1 MITKQHTADLK
12 DMVDILSD
20 INKELDGSMHT
31 CKLCGR
37 DSWVDLQE
45 GRLANEVAIMLTI
58 AIGYVLAVVTMV
70 VMQDVSDYVRS
81 KRGKLND

>member
-45 GRLANEVAIMLTI
+45 GRLASEVAIMLRKTYKCI
-58 AIGYVLAVVTMV
+58 SVV
-70 VMQDVSDYVRS
+70 
-81 KRGKLND
+81 NDALKQQEEYDL

>member
-1 MITKQHTADLK
+1 MICDPQDFW
-12 DMVDILSD
+12 I
-20 INKELDGSMHT
+20 
-31 CKLCGR
+31 
-37 DSWVDLQE
+37 
-45 GRLANEVAIMLTI
+45 TI

>member
-45 GRLANEVAIMLTI
+45 GRLANEVAIMLRKTYKCI
-58 AIGYVLAVVTMV
+58 SVV
-70 VMQDVSDYVRS
+70 
-81 KRGKLND
+81 NDALKQQEEYDL